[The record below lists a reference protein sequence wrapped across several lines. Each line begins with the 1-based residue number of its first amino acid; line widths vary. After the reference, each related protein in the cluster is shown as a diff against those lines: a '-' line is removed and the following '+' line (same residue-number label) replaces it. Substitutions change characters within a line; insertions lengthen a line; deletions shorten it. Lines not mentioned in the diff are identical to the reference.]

1 VGECFFLV
9 PAHPGSPGQKAVKR
23 LCVCGLTYLLHKSK
37 MGRKFPRRD
46 EYLTIGS
53 VRCLGRQSSV
63 VTISLFFILFKKI
76 KKVYRILFVTQRS
89 PTL

>member
-1 VGECFFLV
+1 MSDDQDGCEWVNVFFWYRLTRVV
-9 PAHPGSPGQKAVKR
+9 PDKR
-23 LCVCGLTYLLHKSK
+23 PLNGCVCGLTYLLHKSK

-63 VTISLFFILFKKI
+63 VTISLFFILF
-76 KKVYRILFVTQRS
+76 
-89 PTL
+89 